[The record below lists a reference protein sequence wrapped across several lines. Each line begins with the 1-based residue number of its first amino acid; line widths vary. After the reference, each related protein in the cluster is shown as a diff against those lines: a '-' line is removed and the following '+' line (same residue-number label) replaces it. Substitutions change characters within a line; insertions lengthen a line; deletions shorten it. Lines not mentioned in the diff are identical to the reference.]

1 MHLHFPIRVPGELL
15 EELGAFTGQFWS
27 DTLMLEPHIC
37 EAIRNYI
44 DPPPVQPQSQTAAP
58 PGQQSELGY
67 QWKEVF
73 LPEGTRL
80 RATFG
85 KKPWY
90 ATVQGAEIKYGE
102 HAVSPSCFANLYGS
116 GNRNAWKA
124 IWLRLPGSDAWL
136 LADVCRAARK
146 ASIARLMASDAREEQ
161 RPAAVPN
168 GRAGEQAPQP
178 RPPSPALAAL
188 PASRSRSRSPS
199 PPASPSA
206 PPLPPPH
213 GPSKSPSWLRPRVP
227 AQAPAIP
234 DEIDPPAGQPVPN
247 PLPDDDDTGY

>member
-44 DPPPVQPQSQTAAP
+44 DPPPVQPQPQTAAP
-58 PGQQSELGY
+58 AGQQSELGY

-161 RPAAVPN
+161 RPA
-168 GRAGEQAPQP
+168 
-178 RPPSPALAAL
+178 PA
-188 PASRSRSRSPS
+188 SRSRSPS
-199 PPASPSA
+199 PTTSPSA
-206 PPLPPPH
+206 PPMPPPH

-247 PLPDDDDTGY
+247 PLPDDDDDDTGC